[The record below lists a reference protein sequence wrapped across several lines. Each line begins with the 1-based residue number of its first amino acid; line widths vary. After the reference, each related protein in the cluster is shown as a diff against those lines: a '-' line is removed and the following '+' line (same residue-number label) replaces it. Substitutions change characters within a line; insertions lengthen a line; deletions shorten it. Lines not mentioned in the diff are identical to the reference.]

1 MGLQRN
7 IRQGNSEDL
16 STCAPA
22 LIPFH
27 EVLAN
32 RLPPEEI
39 PKSYAGQQ
47 AVVEARRRDANPIT
61 GRLRPKYV
69 PLYVRSTLF
78 EVNGTTPGGDQ
89 TYARMSHDR
98 RYSHQL
104 GRTMA
109 SLEPLPMAKKKS
121 KKAAHGVKVEEE
133 SLAKKGRAKLSL
145 V

>member
-1 MGLQRN
+1 M
-7 IRQGNSEDL
+7 

-39 PKSYAGQQ
+39 PKSHAGQQ
-47 AVVEARRRDANPIT
+47 AIIEARRRDANPIT
-61 GRLRPKYV
+61 GSLTPKYV

-78 EVNGTTPGGDQ
+78 ETNGTTPGGDQ

-109 SLEPLPMAKKKS
+109 SLEPLPSVHEKFKEKE
-121 KKAAHGVKVEEE
+121 KRGVGKGKVVEGEG
-133 SLAKKGRAKLSL
+133 SAKKGGKLRL